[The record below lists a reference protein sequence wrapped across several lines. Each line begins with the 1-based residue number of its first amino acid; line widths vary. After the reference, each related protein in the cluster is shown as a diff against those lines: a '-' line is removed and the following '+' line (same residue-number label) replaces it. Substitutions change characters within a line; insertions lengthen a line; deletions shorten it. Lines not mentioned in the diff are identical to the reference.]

1 MAFIQCDFFSNTL
14 GMHMMMNVILPQ
26 ANTTHIGTKA
36 DIRKNEGCRVM
47 YLLHGMSDDHT
58 IWSRLTSVERYVL
71 GKNLAVIMPCA
82 HRSYYTNMHSGKRY
96 WDYIAIELPA
106 VVKELFRV
114 SDRREDT
121 FACGLSMGGYGA
133 LKLGLAMPENFNAV
147 CGISSVADINN
158 FQDWREDSEWAKE
171 EFAIFGP
178 KDRELRKPND
188 LFFLAEQY
196 KKKNLTTP
204 TRFMQ
209 ICVTEDF
216 LYQDNLRLR
225 DHFKNIN
232 LPCKYS
238 EEPGSHTWEFWDRH
252 VRNAIDFFLM

>member
-1 MAFIQCDFFSNTL
+1 
-14 GMHMMMNVILPQ
+14 
-26 ANTTHIGTKA
+26 
-36 DIRKNEGCRVM
+36 
-47 YLLHGMSDDHT
+47 
-58 IWSRLTSVERYVL
+58 
-71 GKNLAVIMPCA
+71 
-82 HRSYYTNMHSGKRY
+82 
-96 WDYIAIELPA
+96 
-106 VVKELFRV
+106 
-114 SDRREDT
+114 
-121 FACGLSMGGYGA
+121 
-133 LKLGLAMPENFNAV
+133 MPENFNAV

-209 ICVTEDF
+209 ICGTEDF

-232 LPCKYS
+232 LPCKYI

>member
-133 LKLGLAMPENFNAV
+133 FKLALGASDTFGAAASLSGALNARR
-147 CGISSVADINN
+147 
-158 FQDWREDSEWAKE
+158 RETDSHAKTQRTFWE
-171 EFAIFGP
+171 GIFGP
-178 KDRELRKPND
+178 LDQIKGSSND
-188 LFFLAEQY
+188 LMTLAEQLIQSG
-196 KKKNLTTP
+196 KPLPKL
-204 TRFMQ
+204 FMW
-209 ICVTEDF
+209 CGTEDF
-216 LYQDNLRLR
+216 RYRSFR
-225 DHFKNIN
+225 CRRKNICC
-232 LPCKYS
+232 PCGYPK
-238 EEPGSHTWEFWDRH
+238 G
-252 VRNAIDFFLM
+252 